1 MATLFLAMLASLG
14 VVGVG
19 ATGVSAQDPITDVT
33 VIDGYDLVRPPSECI
48 GFLPLPDCGK
58 EPVDAGDRGGA
69 LQYLTFGVILAG
81 LGFIFTVVFR
91 QVIRGDRAKAE
102 QAYAAEQAPATSPT
116 DPNTT
121 SSSH

>member
-1 MATLFLAMLASLG
+1 VATLILVMSASAGVMGLG
-14 VVGVG
+14 AVEVG
-19 ATGVSAQDPITDVT
+19 AQDPITDVT
-33 VIDGYDLVRPPSECI
+33 VTDGYDLVRPPSECI

-58 EPVDAGDRGGA
+58 EPVDAGERGGA

-102 QAYAAEQAPATSPT
+102 RAYATEQASSPSPADPTTPSPT
-116 DPNTT
+116 L
-121 SSSH
+121 